1 MRPGSRCLAGRC
13 VLARS
18 KLNEQLISEAVKLV
32 QTGLN
37 DADVCDALGIH
48 PSSWYGWIKAKD
60 TPLKKRLAKEVVR
73 AKAMRKAYHLQNVV
87 NAARDG
93 NWQAS
98 AWYLERAYPQEYG
111 RCQRLPEKDEKALD
125 AVRELMKTVTIAAER
140 DAQSEN
146 GA

>member
-1 MRPGSRCLAGRC
+1 M
-13 VLARS
+13 ARS

>member
-1 MRPGSRCLAGRC
+1 M
-13 VLARS
+13 ARS

-125 AVRELMKTVTIAAER
+125 AVRELMKSVTIAAEK
-140 DAQSEN
+140 DVQSEN

>member
-1 MRPGSRCLAGRC
+1 M
-13 VLARS
+13 ARS

-48 PSSWYGWIKAKD
+48 PSSWYGWIKACD
-60 TPLKKRLAKEVVR
+60 TPLKKRLAKEVTR

-125 AVRELMKTVTIAAER
+125 AVRELMKSITVA
-140 DAQSEN
+140 SEKADD

>member
-1 MRPGSRCLAGRC
+1 MPPLTFKLGGAT
-13 VLARS
+13 LART
-18 KLNEQLISEAVKLV
+18 KLNEELIKEAVGLI

-37 DADVCDALGIH
+37 DADVCDALMIDR
-48 PSSWYGWIKAKD
+48 STWYLWLQKTD
-60 TPLKKRLAKEVVR
+60 SDLKRKLKNEVTK
-73 AKAMRKAYHLQNVV
+73 AKAMRKAYHLRNVV

-125 AVRELMKTVTIAAER
+125 AVRELMKSVTVAAER
-140 DAQSEN
+140 DAKSEAD

>member
-1 MRPGSRCLAGRC
+1 M
-13 VLARS
+13 ARS

-125 AVRELMKTVTIAAER
+125 AVRELMKTVTIAAGK
-140 DAQSEN
+140 DVQSEN

>member
-1 MRPGSRCLAGRC
+1 M
-13 VLARS
+13 ARS

-48 PSSWYGWIKAKD
+48 PSSWYGWIKASD
-60 TPLKKRLAKEVVR
+60 TPLKRKLAKEVVR

-111 RCQRLPEKDEKALD
+111 RCQRLPERDEKALD
-125 AVRELMKTVTIAAER
+125 AVRELMRSVTVAAEG
-140 DAQSEN
+140 DAKSETD

>member
-1 MRPGSRCLAGRC
+1 M
-13 VLARS
+13 ARS

-125 AVRELMKTVTIAAER
+125 AVRELMKSVTIAAEKDVQR
-140 DAQSEN
+140 EN

>member
-1 MRPGSRCLAGRC
+1 M
-13 VLARS
+13 ARS
-18 KLNEQLISEAVKLV
+18 KLNDQLINEAVKLV

-48 PSSWYGWIKAKD
+48 RSSWYGWMKAGD
-60 TPLKKRLAKEVVR
+60 TPLKKKLAKEVTR

-87 NAARDG
+87 NSARDG

-111 RCQRLPEKDEKALD
+111 RCQRLPEKDEKTLD
-125 AVRELMKTVTIAAER
+125 AVRELMKSVTIAAER
-140 DAQSEN
+140 DAGGSEQD
-146 GA
+146 

>member
-1 MRPGSRCLAGRC
+1 M
-13 VLARS
+13 ARS

-125 AVRELMKTVTIAAER
+125 AVRELMKSVTVAAEKEV
-140 DAQSEN
+140 QSEN

>member
-1 MRPGSRCLAGRC
+1 M
-13 VLARS
+13 ARS

-125 AVRELMKTVTIAAER
+125 AVRELMKTVAIAAEK
-140 DAQSEN
+140 DVQSEN

>member
-1 MRPGSRCLAGRC
+1 M
-13 VLARS
+13 ART
-18 KLNEQLISEAVKLV
+18 KLNEKLIKDAVSLI

-37 DADVCDALGIH
+37 DADVCDALMIDR
-48 PSSWYGWIKAKD
+48 STWYLWLQKTDSDLKMKLKD
-60 TPLKKRLAKEVVR
+60 EVTK
-73 AKAMRKAYHLQNVV
+73 AKAMRKAYHLRNVV

-111 RCQRLPEKDEKALD
+111 RCQRLPERDEKTLD
-125 AVRELMKTVTIAAER
+125 AVRELMKSVKVAAEGAR
-140 DAQSEN
+140 D